1 MDYADARRRMV
12 DGQLRPSR
20 VTDPRV
26 LEAMRTL
33 PREAFLPPPLQ
44 SRAYADEDVPLP
56 GGRALLKPMAI
67 ARLLQ
72 LLEPRPGDRG
82 LVLCTGTGYGAA
94 CLGHAGVR
102 VVAMEADSGLAG
114 LARAA
119 WAATLPAGMVR
130 LEAGSP
136 TAGHPAGAPY
146 DLILIE
152 GEVPEIPAALADQL
166 AEGGRLA
173 AVLGEGRRQ
182 GRAVL
187 GRRIGGTVSL
197 VPAFDCAAPALP
209 EFQPA
214 PSFVF

>member
-1 MDYADARRRMV
+1 MDYAEARRRMV
-12 DGQLRPSR
+12 DGQLRPNR

-26 LEAMRTL
+26 LDAMRSL
-33 PREAFLPPPLQ
+33 RREAFLPPQLQ

-56 GGRALLKPMAI
+56 GGRAMLQPMVI

-82 LVLCTGTGYGAA
+82 LVLGAGTGYGAA

-102 VVAMEADSGLAG
+102 VVAMEADPGLAG

-146 DLILIE
+146 DVILIE
-152 GEVPEIPAALADQL
+152 GEVPEIPAAISDQL

-173 AVLGEGRRQ
+173 TVLAVGGRQ
-182 GRAVL
+182 GHAML
-187 GRRIGGTVSL
+187 GRRIGGTFSL